1 MNIKLQLICFV
12 ISFIY
17 GILICWLY
25 LVNKKLILR
34 SNYVV
39 KIIIYVLLSYL
50 GAIGYIDLFY
60 FLNKGI
66 FHIYFLVVL
75 GLGVMVGK
83 RMIRKKR

>member
-17 GILICWLY
+17 GILIYWLY

-50 GAIGYIDLFY
+50 SAIGYIDLFY

-83 RMIRKKR
+83 RIIKKRG

>member
-50 GAIGYIDLFY
+50 SAIGYIDLFY